1 MEPST
6 HLPDLTRTTCLGPSG
21 TRLLLAA
28 VLGLL
33 CACGS
38 AAVVPKTSPAAAAAT
53 GAPPAATFSPAPA
66 PPQTSA
72 VCNSSRPAS
81 PEWPAASV
89 VPVGRATITASA
101 SGDILTLGFT
111 HGTPAVEV
119 RPQSSAH
126 FSRDPSGQQV
136 SLDGAAGAAIVLR
149 GFRGDAGNYSGPRS
163 LASGGP
169 LLLEVQVIGDFEG
182 VVTLAAGLASPGCA
196 SITASGST
204 LTFGFVPLQ
213 ARPAFSVADV
223 EAVARQ
229 VFAGDYPMGCRTNDP
244 ACPIT
249 ERLRAKVFAVPS
261 PNAVGPG
268 PIDSFCRCQNPASHS
283 MSVVGELTDNGGVAH
298 VALYPDVH
306 AIKLDLIMV
315 SQNGTLLVDDMQCTG
330 KGSSTS
336 VYAAQL
342 APCGT
347 G

>member
-6 HLPDLTRTTCLGPSG
+6 HLPDLTRTTCLGSSG

-38 AAVVPKTSPAAAAAT
+38 AAEVPRTSPAAAAT
-53 GAPPAATFSPAPA
+53 GTPPAATSSPAPA

-72 VCNSSRPAS
+72 VCNTSRPAS

-89 VPVGRATITASA
+89 MPVGKATITASA

-136 SLDGAAGAAIVLR
+136 SLDGAAGATIVLR

-169 LLLEVQVIGDFEG
+169 LLREVQVIGDFEG

-204 LTFGFVPLQ
+204 LTLGFVPLQ
-213 ARPAFSVADV
+213 ARSALSVADV

-268 PIDSFCRCQNPASHS
+268 PIDSFCSARIQHRAR
-283 MSVVGELTDNGGVAH
+283 
-298 VALYPDVH
+298 
-306 AIKLDLIMV
+306 
-315 SQNGTLLVDDMQCTG
+315 
-330 KGSSTS
+330 
-336 VYAAQL
+336 
-342 APCGT
+342 
-347 G
+347 